1 METIELLSLYEVF
14 TIWLIAFGI
23 AYVVTISQIGL
34 LLRVPW
40 CFFLKWSSVTRFFW
54 SLTTCPPCNSFWGAA
69 LIAYLW
75 GCEPVQI
82 LQAAFVSAG
91 LTAAVVWQTGLSAAE
106 DMEVVLGTKEN
117 ENGPQ

>member
-1 METIELLSLYEVF
+1 METIEFLALREVV

-23 AYVVTISQIGL
+23 AYVITISKIGL

-40 CFFLKWSSVTRFFW
+40 CFLLKWNAATRFLWNF
-54 SLTTCPPCNSFWGAA
+54 TTCPPCNSWWGAA

-75 GCEPVQI
+75 GSEPTQI

-91 LTAAVVWQTGLSAAE
+91 LTAAVVWQTGLSAPE
-106 DMEVVLGTKEN
+106 DMEKVLGIKEK
-117 ENGPQ
+117 EDGSQ